1 MPQTD
6 NEARI
11 LLALQAYKNDQKFNL
26 RRAAKLY
33 QVNHTTLLCR
43 HNGVQS
49 RANTIPK
56 SRKKSNLEK
65 KIVIQYILDL
75 SFPLRLGGVEEMTN

>member
-11 LLALQAYKNDQKFNL
+11 LLALQAYKNDPELSL

-33 QVNHTTLLCR
+33 QVNFTTLLCR

-56 SRKKSNLEK
+56 SRKLSNLEEN
-65 KIVIQYILDL
+65 IVY
-75 SFPLRLGGVEEMTN
+75 SVYSGPKFARFSPATAWC

>member
-1 MPQTD
+1 MPQTND
-6 NEARI
+6 EARI
-11 LLALQAYKNDQKFNL
+11 TLALQTYNNDPKLSL

-33 QVNHTTLLCR
+33 QVNFTTLLCR

-56 SRKKSNLEK
+56 SRKLSNLEEN
-65 KIVIQYILDL
+65 IVY
-75 SFPLRLGGVEEMTN
+75 SVYSGPKFARFSPATAWC